1 MLLRAREMNI
11 ESKMLI
17 VTEIPRT
24 LQWVIRKTMDF
35 GEDLEKRKLNK
46 MARLLMKEWKIK
58 LGIK

>member
-35 GEDLEKRKLNK
+35 GKDLEKRKLNK